1 MHWWSH
7 RTGGGVASAMAR
19 AIASDIIIPGNEFV
33 RTCMY
38 VMCIGDWQNSS
49 KSSKRKRAQEKYASA
64 PFLRNI
70 SFIAQIKDYI
80 TADQPTK
87 PAS

>member
-38 VMCIGDWQNSS
+38 VSALVID
-49 KSSKRKRAQEKYASA
+49 KIAASQVKGNGLKKNM
-64 PFLRNI
+64 LRLRFFEI
-70 SFIAQIKDYI
+70 FRLLHK
-80 TADQPTK
+80 
-87 PAS
+87 